1 MNLVSTDS
9 QCNNKRA
16 ERVVIC
22 GRIMRKVCV
31 WALACALM
39 GCTARPRVSPVQNG
53 PVSTIPRVEAV
64 QLLQDYLKKNP
75 DLGKWANGDPFY
87 VGDWNGYV
95 AKCKSEGLIHSG
107 GVHGWDT
114 SGITV
119 VVFRRPFL
127 PIGGGREDFF
137 TIDKTKKIYH
147 VRGLVGR

>member
-1 MNLVSTDS
+1 
-9 QCNNKRA
+9 
-16 ERVVIC
+16 
-22 GRIMRKVCV
+22 MRKVYV
-31 WALACALM
+31 WTLACALM

-53 PVSTIPRVEAV
+53 PVSTVPRVEAV

-95 AKCKSEGLIHSG
+95 AKCNSEGLIHSG
-107 GVHGWDT
+107 GMHGWDI

-119 VVFRRPFL
+119 VVFRKPFL

-137 TIDKTKKIYH
+137 TIDKTKKMYH